1 MLARAKA
8 LGLPVP
14 QWLLSPIAHSI
25 VAPMSH
31 PARSNWKL
39 LRRLLALARDYRWG
53 CAKLVSIQLLLLGA
67 SLAGIALTGIAVDT
81 IACYAQGRGDVPE
94 WPLNLVPGWSP
105 HAVTAVLAAA
115 VLALALTRS
124 LLNYAYAVAS
134 AKLLQQQIVVEL
146 RARVFEKLQRLS
158 FRFFSSNQ
166 SGSLINRV
174 TGDVQSVRVFVDG
187 VILQMVILVLSLTFY
202 LGYMLSIHVGLTL
215 LCLATTPVLWTLSTR
230 FSRRVRPAYE
240 RNRELF
246 DRMLL
251 VLSENARGAQVV
263 KGFAREAEELE
274 KFQTANR
281 AVKDQQQWIFWRV
294 SLFVPSTEFLM
305 SLNQFALLAYGGWL
319 VIEDQLPLG
328 AGLIVFSG
336 LLQQFSGQ
344 VSKVTGIIN
353 SIQQSLAGAQRV
365 WEILDAP
372 LEVRSPANARRLPR
386 AHGEVEFHGAWFHYD
401 AGQPVLDDVS
411 LHVRPGQC
419 VAILGATGEGKTT
432 LLNLIPR
439 FYDVTGGRLTIDG
452 IDVRQL
458 DLDDLRRN
466 IGIVF
471 QENFLFSDTVAANIA
486 FGRPNAS
493 EEQIVR
499 AARIAAADAFIRG
512 LPDGYQTLLREGGKD
527 LSGGQRQRLAI
538 ARALLLEPPILL
550 LDDPTAAIDPG
561 TEREILE
568 AMNQA
573 MAGRTTFVVAHRLRT
588 LERADMVVV
597 LENGRVVERGSH
609 DQLMLRRGAYWKA
622 ANLQD
627 DRPPDRLAKSA

>member
-1 MLARAKA
+1 MSD
-8 LGLPVP
+8 PV
-14 QWLLSPIAHSI
+14 
-25 VAPMSH
+25 
-31 PARSNWKL
+31 RSNWTL

-53 CAKLVSIQLLLLGA
+53 CARLVALQLLLLGT
-67 SLAGIALTGIAVDT
+67 SLGALALTGIAVDA
-81 IACYAQGRGDVPE
+81 IACYAQGRGDVPQ
-94 WPLNLVPGWSP
+94 WPLTLAPADWSP
-105 HAVTAVLAAA
+105 HAITAVLAAA
-115 VLALALTRS
+115 VLALALARAV
-124 LLNYAYAVAS
+124 LNYTYAVAS
-134 AKLLQQQIVVEL
+134 ARLLQQQIVVEL

-158 FRFFSSNQ
+158 FRFFSANQ

-187 VILQMVILVLSLTFY
+187 VILQMVILVLSLAFY
-202 LGYMLSIHVGLTL
+202 LSYMLSIHVGLTL

-230 FSRRVRPAYE
+230 FSRRVRPAYD

-251 VLSENARGAQVV
+251 VLTENARGAQVV

-274 KFQTANR
+274 KFHAANR
-281 AVKDQQQWIFWRV
+281 AVQDQQQWIFWRV

-319 VIEDQLPLG
+319 VIEDRLPLG
-328 AGLIVFSG
+328 AGLVVFSG

-372 LEVRSPANARRLPR
+372 LEVRSPANAQRLPR
-386 AHGEVEFHGAWFHYD
+386 ARGEVEFQGVGFHYD
-401 AGQPVLDDVS
+401 AGQPVLDAVS
-411 LHVRPGQC
+411 LRARPGQC
-419 VAILGATGEGKTT
+419 IAILGATGEGKTT

-439 FYDVTGGRLTIDG
+439 FYDVTEGRLLVDG

-493 EEQIVR
+493 QEQIER
-499 AARIAAADAFIRG
+499 AARIAAADQFIRA

-568 AMNQA
+568 AMDHA
-573 MAGRTTFVVAHRLRT
+573 MAGRTTFVVAHRLGT

-597 LENGRVVERGSH
+597 LENGRVVEMGSH
-609 DQLMLRRGAYWKA
+609 DQLMLKRGAYWKA

-627 DRPPDRLAKSA
+627 DRAQRLAKSA

>member
-1 MLARAKA
+1 MSD
-8 LGLPVP
+8 PV
-14 QWLLSPIAHSI
+14 
-25 VAPMSH
+25 
-31 PARSNWKL
+31 RSNWTL

-53 CAKLVSIQLLLLGA
+53 CARLVALQLLLLGT
-67 SLAGIALTGIAVDT
+67 SLGALALTGIAVDT
-81 IACYAQGRGDVPE
+81 IACYAQGRGDVPQ
-94 WPLNLVPGWSP
+94 WPLTLAPASCSP
-105 HAVTAVLAAA
+105 HAVTAVLAVA
-115 VLALALTRS
+115 VLALALARAV
-124 LLNYAYAVAS
+124 LNYTYAVAS
-134 AKLLQQQIVVEL
+134 ARLLQQQIVVEL

-158 FRFFSSNQ
+158 FRFFSANQ

-187 VILQMVILVLSLTFY
+187 VILQMVILVLSLAFY
-202 LGYMLSIHVGLTL
+202 LSYMLSIHVGLTL

-230 FSRRVRPAYE
+230 FSRRVRPAYD

-251 VLSENARGAQVV
+251 VLTENARGAHVV
-263 KGFAREAEELE
+263 RGFAREGEELE
-274 KFQTANR
+274 KFHAANR
-281 AVKDQQQWIFWRV
+281 AVQDQQQWIFWRV

-319 VIEDQLPLG
+319 VIEDRLPLG
-328 AGLIVFSG
+328 AGLVVFSG

-386 AHGEVEFHGAWFHYD
+386 ARGDVEFQSVGFHYD
-401 AGQPVLDDVS
+401 AGQPVLDAVS
-411 LHVRPGQC
+411 LQARPGQC
-419 VAILGATGEGKTT
+419 IAILGATGEGKTT
-432 LLNLIPR
+432 LLNLISR
-439 FYDVTGGRLTIDG
+439 FYDVTEGRLLVDG

-493 EEQIVR
+493 PEQIER
-499 AARIAAADAFIRG
+499 AARIAAADQFIRA

-550 LDDPTAAIDPG
+550 LDDPTAAIDPS

-568 AMNQA
+568 AMDHA
-573 MAGRTTFVVAHRLRT
+573 MAGRTTFVVAHRLGT

-597 LENGRVVERGSH
+597 LENGRVVEMGSH
-609 DQLMLRRGAYWKA
+609 DQLMLKRGAYWKA

-627 DRPPDRLAKSA
+627 DRAPRLAKSA